1 MMAVDT
7 IRLRL
12 DSIIALLLLIL
23 SVLLWSVLP
32 PFLAPAVIFFIISV
46 PVITWVLLRL
56 DPRL

>member
-32 PFLAPAVIFFIISV
+32 PLLAPVVTFFVLSV
-46 PVITWVLLRL
+46 PVITWILLRL